1 MEINKKDLNKK
12 ITELYEDLV
21 ITNKSSLP
29 RDQTVKKCYDIYNS
43 YLTLC
48 ANNYKP
54 TKVSQVY
61 FLESATIESNITTQ
75 SPSDEL
81 LESIIN
87 AGLIVSDINK
97 VLEILTS
104 YMVQSV
110 YYFIGSTEKLI
121 SKILYVIDN
130 YNPNN
135 SIALAY
141 CQILTYYSSK
151 RLEEKDEEIYKRFTN
166 YIALDNS
173 EETKAFYY
181 LSLGYYKFSR
191 GNFFESIYYMNK
203 IISNETIKKD
213 KRLYYRANHTLGISY
228 AANSMLEQAIK
239 FIDICLSEDSPLDKI
254 QLRFTKARMLSQLKS
269 YSEATAILEEI
280 KSMSQAKETLQ
291 RVLIES
297 FMVAVMNNHEEQA
310 TGFFAQLDKDMIA
323 RIPSLFLYSH
333 YLSIGNLKDINLAE
347 IESKMNEIIDQKRE
361 YYQEY
366 LFFLIEYYSKL
377 NNGAKILEYLRQYRN
392 ISSLISLNKKEREM
406 NYYHELLASYEKISQ
421 EESIKKELSSESIS
435 QKIEKT
441 IIGNSPELVRIKQ
454 ECLNVANATF
464 SNVLLTGETGTGKE
478 LLAQYIHYKSN
489 RNNQNFCE
497 FNLTAISPTLIESEL
512 FGYKKG
518 AFTGADKDKL
528 GLLNIVDKGTLFLD
542 EISEISLD
550 IQTKL
555 LKVLEDKEFYPLGS
569 TSPVKTDFRIISAS
583 NKDLL
588 QLTRENKFRIDL
600 FYRLCNYEIKLPALR
615 ERSDDIPSLA
625 ESFLS
630 SYCQKLNIEMPIID
644 QEFEAKLLKYSFP
657 GNIREL
663 KNIMQRIA
671 ISLANKEDINIVLDN
686 YLNLQNETTPCN
698 KETFNLEEV
707 TRNTIKDAL
716 IKTNGVQLQ
725 AAKLLGITANS
736 IARKIA
742 KYNLYEYCK

>member
-1 MEINKKDLNKK
+1 MDNVKKDFNKK
-12 ITELYEDLV
+12 ITEFYEDLV
-21 ITNKSSLP
+21 IGNKSSLP
-29 RDQTVKKCYDIYNS
+29 REQVVRKCYDIYNC

-48 ANNYKP
+48 ASNYKP

-61 FLESATIESNITTQ
+61 FLESATIESNITTEP
-75 SPSDEL
+75 PSDEL

-87 AGLIVSDINK
+87 AGLIISDVDK

-110 YYFIGSTEKLI
+110 YYFNDSTEKLI
-121 SKILYVIDN
+121 SKILYIIDN

-135 SIALAY
+135 SIPLAY
-141 CQILTYYSSK
+141 CQILTHYSSK
-151 RLEEKDEEIYKRFTN
+151 RLQEKDEEIYKRFTN

-173 EETKAFYY
+173 EKTKAFYY

-203 IISNETIKKD
+203 IISNETIRKD

-239 FIDICLSEDSPLDKI
+239 FIDICLCEDSPLDKI
-254 QLRFTKARMLSQLKS
+254 HLRFTKARMLSQLKC
-269 YSEATAILEEI
+269 YSQAIAILDEI
-280 KSMSQAKETLQ
+280 KSMSQDKQLLQ
-291 RVLIES
+291 RVLVES
-297 FMVAVMNNHEEQA
+297 FMIAVMNEEIRQSEV
-310 TGFFAQLDKDMIA
+310 FFAQLDNETIQT
-323 RIPSLFLYSH
+323 IPSLFLYSY
-333 YLSIGNLKDINLAE
+333 YLSIGNIEDINLAE

-366 LFFLIEYYSKL
+366 LFFLIEYYAKL
-377 NNGAKILEYLRQYRN
+377 NDGEKVTEYFKLYRKVSNN
-392 ISSLISLNKKEREM
+392 ISVHKKETEM
-406 NYYHELLASYEKISQ
+406 NYYHNLLASYEKISYD
-421 EESIKKELSSESIS
+421 ETVKKELSSESIS
-435 QKIEKT
+435 QKIENT
-441 IIGNSPELVRIKQ
+441 IIGNSPELNRIKQ
-454 ECLNVANATF
+454 ECLNVADATF

-478 LLAQYIHYKSN
+478 LLAKYIHYKSN

-497 FNLTAISPTLIESEL
+497 FNLTSITPTLIESEL

-518 AFTGADKDKL
+518 AFTGAEKDKL
-528 GLLNIVDKGTLFLD
+528 GILNIVDKGTLFLD

-555 LKVLEDKEFYPLGS
+555 LKVLEAKEFYPLDS
-569 TSPVKTDFRIISAS
+569 TTPVKSDFRIISAS

-588 QLTRENKFRIDL
+588 KLTRENKFRIDL
-600 FYRLCNYEIKLPALR
+600 FYRLCNYEIKLPPLR
-615 ERSDDIPSLA
+615 DRSQDIPLLA
-625 ESFLS
+625 EYFLS
-630 SYCQKLNIEMPIID
+630 SYCQKLNISMPIID
-644 QEFEAKLLKYSFP
+644 QDFEAKLVKYNFP

-671 ISLANKEDINIVLDN
+671 ISLANNEDINVVLTN
-686 YLNLQNETTPCN
+686 YLNLQNETLHSN
-698 KETFNLEEV
+698 KDNFNLEKV
-707 TRNTIKDAL
+707 TRDTIKEAL
-716 IKTNGVQLQ
+716 LKTNGVQLQ
-725 AAKLLGITANS
+725 AAKLLGITANY

-742 KYNLYEYCK
+742 KYGLYEYCK